1 MGKSKCRHLSWP
13 SPWENPVAVVAT
25 CRILPA
31 LVASS
36 TRDGKQAKSRP
47 HPPSDVNSGHA
58 SRRTNRSAF
67 ANVLL
72 GRCKRTGEPVG
83 ALGCVG
89 ASGMSQQSPPR
100 VITQQLRKRWLHACS
115 HGFPMHFWHCQS
127 TSVVPNP
134 PHRTSAASCGGEIPG
149 ATCPLF
155 CGLNTS
161 SCSVIGR
168 A

>member
-89 ASGMSQQSPPR
+89 ASGMSRNRLQGS
-100 VITQQLRKRWLHACS
+100 S
-115 HGFPMHFWHCQS
+115 HNSCGNAGYTLVPMGFPCTSGIANLPQLCQTLRIGPLQLAAVGKSPVQPVHCFVVS
-127 TSVVPNP
+127 TQ
-134 PHRTSAASCGGEIPG
+134 AA
-149 ATCPLF
+149 AL
-155 CGLNTS
+155 
-161 SCSVIGR
+161 
-168 A
+168 